1 MDELVQMIREKKFE
15 QELNTFRELARAHL
29 GDMPVAV
36 LVMAT
41 GHKYKLGYDLWVN
54 PDASFLEEVRQLF
67 GADCIRP

>member
-1 MDELVQMIREKKFE
+1 
-15 QELNTFRELARAHL
+15 
-29 GDMPVAV
+29 MPVAV